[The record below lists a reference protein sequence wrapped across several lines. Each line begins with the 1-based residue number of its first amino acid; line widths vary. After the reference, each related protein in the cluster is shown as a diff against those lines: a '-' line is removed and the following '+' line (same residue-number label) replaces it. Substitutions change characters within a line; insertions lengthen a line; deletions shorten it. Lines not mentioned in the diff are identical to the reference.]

1 METRK
6 ERKPFTVIEAI
17 SVDKARV
24 AGHVKWFD
32 PRKVIDSKQDII
44 LQGYG
49 FITTEGENPKDYFVH
64 RTQLYTEDHFPRHPV
79 LFNKEAVEFVIGESE
94 QGPVAEEVS
103 LPEGKIVPG

>member
-32 PRKVIDSKQDII
+32 PRKVIDSK
-44 LQGYG
+44 
-49 FITTEGENPKDYFVH
+49 
-64 RTQLYTEDHFPRHPV
+64 
-79 LFNKEAVEFVIGESE
+79 
-94 QGPVAEEVS
+94 
-103 LPEGKIVPG
+103 